1 MSKRSRGRLDEQES
15 PAKPNPARDGHHGAL
30 HCALSNPAATLNAM
44 QTDGNHPDLIATHD
58 RSPHEATPDVN
69 SHRES
74 ATQSRDS
81 TSSDSTEFL
90 AWKAAGRPDCPRCL
104 KSHCGECRLSKME
117 SDFLERDPEGYAR
130 YRKRMKKPKSRCYQ
144 HVANMKSESHR
155 HPLQQDETT
164 AAQNVSNPEGPLQ
177 HDEAPA
183 THNMSNLERMASSPW
198 VLEKAAAIIS
208 EASLR
213 ELEDIQRYLETEPHM
228 AVVARMTADALQQ
241 MRVTGASIAESPQ
254 SDGLRETDAPQAAD
268 GTTVEDTSHNNSPS
282 VNFRTGAELAY
293 HRSLEQ
299 GGPSAKAEG
308 KQPKK

>member
-1 MSKRSRGRLDEQES
+1 
-15 PAKPNPARDGHHGAL
+15 
-30 HCALSNPAATLNAM
+30 
-44 QTDGNHPDLIATHD
+44 
-58 RSPHEATPDVN
+58 
-69 SHRES
+69 
-74 ATQSRDS
+74 
-81 TSSDSTEFL
+81 
-90 AWKAAGRPDCPRCL
+90 
-104 KSHCGECRLSKME
+104 ME
-117 SDFLERDPEGYAR
+117 SDLLERDPEGYAR
-130 YRKRMKKPKSRCYQ
+130 YRKRMKKPKSRRYQ
-144 HVANMKSESHR
+144 HVSNMKSKSHR

-177 HDEAPA
+177 HDEVPA

-254 SDGLRETDAPQAAD
+254 SDSLRETDAPQAAD